1 MSATT
6 KRRLPRLPFH
16 GRVAVI
22 GLCTLALH
30 VAAVRAA
37 TPAPVISGDPTA
49 ERVVS
54 LVTAGDGQLTSYVV
68 PLHIVARVHELI
80 TFHVKL
86 DGTVYF
92 KRPGRVALDMHLVPQ
107 EYRRMFAALGTP
119 LLWSQTYEFSTDSVT
134 HEPRTW
140 YHLRGTP
147 RAANGPIALVLLD
160 VPEDRSEPMM
170 ARWTCADGTS
180 ITERVFAGSDG
191 TYSMPHR
198 AEVELTVDGAHVH
211 ADLQYGDYALNG
223 ELSDSVFAGS

>member
-37 TPAPVISGDPTA
+37 TPAPVIAGDPDA
-49 ERVVS
+49 ERVIS

-107 EYRRMFAALGTP
+107 QYRRVFAALGTP
-119 LLWSQTYEFSTDSVT
+119 LLWSHNFQFNTESVS

-147 RAANGPIALVLLD
+147 RVANGAIASVLLD
-160 VPEDRSEPMM
+160 VPEDRSEPMS
-170 ARWTCADGTS
+170 AHWTCADGTT
-180 ITERVFAGSDG
+180 IAERVFAGSDG
-191 TYSMPHR
+191 TYSLPRR

-223 ELSDSVFAGS
+223 VLSDSVFAGS